1 MPLKSNL
8 KAATGEQ
15 KQGDK
20 KVNWR
25 PKLASFQSAPE
36 FESSSEAVGE
46 DAPPT
51 YQHQPAPSSSTGTP
65 TPSTSRTNTYPV
77 IDNVTLIDML
87 TNYTLRGYS
96 IDKYD
101 PARQLRLPCNP
112 HTLMPNSNKNRWDY
126 ISKMFLARDIR
137 RVADL
142 EAIIRSYRPDQQD
155 WPNPFTNLTIYA
167 ARDSNFLN
175 DTLPFI
181 ISCAVDIQRVFDR
194 HPLLLQQGMQ
204 AEIQF
209 TETQVLSLI
218 ANMFLCTFEPD
229 AVPRNVEPG
238 YPRNLTMERWF
249 IDDNRVNLAKIACLV
264 AYFEYHRIQR
274 SAVLIQQGIV
284 KVRRQVLDPQQ
295 VYPWSTSSSAMLNV
309 QVNANSTIESVR
321 RSAHTDFANALIGG
335 GVLGNGAVQEE
346 IRMCISP
353 ELLVSLL
360 ITQQMADNEAVVISG
375 SHIYAKYTGYAK
387 SFAFLDAYRI
397 DGVKSRSEPHVVIAF
412 DALDYSK
419 NVGAQWSLAN
429 IDREIQKAFIA
440 FTAKSDE
447 MLPIATG
454 HWGAGVFGGS
464 RSLKFVIQWLAA
476 SAAGR
481 NLIYC
486 FLGDIELQSQA
497 NSLMLRINERPMV
510 TTVGDVYT
518 ALKSV
523 IRNAGPNGYGSG
535 DLLLTLMRQAILR
548 M

>member
-8 KAATGEQ
+8 KTAASEQ

-25 PKLASFQSAPE
+25 PKLASYQSAPE
-36 FESSSEAVGE
+36 FESSSEAVVE
-46 DAPPT
+46 DAPFT
-51 YQHQPAPSSSTGTP
+51 YQYQPAPSSSTDTP
-65 TPSTSRTNTYPV
+65 TPSTSRTQSYPV
-77 IDNVTLIDML
+77 VDSVTLIDMVVG
-87 TNYTLRGYS
+87 YQLRGYS
-96 IDKYD
+96 IDQYD
-101 PARQLRLPCNP
+101 PARQLRLPCN
-112 HTLMPNSNKNRWDY
+112 TQTWMPNTNKNRWDY
-126 ISKMFLARDIR
+126 ISKTFLAKDIR
-137 RVADL
+137 RVAEL
-142 EAIIRSYRPDQQD
+142 ETIIRSYRRDAKD
-155 WPNPFTNLTIYA
+155 WPKPFTNLTLYA
-167 ARDSNFLN
+167 ARNKNFLS

-181 ISCAVDIQRVFDR
+181 ISCAVDIERVFDR

-218 ANMFLCTFEPD
+218 ANMFLCTFEHD
-229 AVPRNVEPG
+229 AVPRNVKPG
-238 YPRNLTMERWF
+238 YPRNLTMEQWF
-249 IDDNRVNLAKIACLV
+249 MDDNRVNIAKIACLV
-264 AYFEYHRIQR
+264 AYFEYHRTQR
-274 SAVLIQQGIV
+274 AAILMEEGIV

-309 QVNANSTIESVR
+309 QVNANNTIESIR
-321 RSAHTDFANALIGG
+321 RSTHTDFANALIGG
-335 GVLGNGAVQEE
+335 GVLSNGAVQEE

-375 SHIYAKYTGYAK
+375 SHIYAKYTGYAR
-387 SFAFLDAYRI
+387 SFAFQDAYRI
-397 DGVKSRSEPHVVIAF
+397 DGVVSRSEPHVVIAF

-419 NVGAQWSLAN
+419 NVIAQWSSTN

-440 FTAKSDE
+440 FTPKPGE

-454 HWGAGVFGGS
+454 HWGAGVFGGY

-481 NLIYC
+481 NLTYC
-486 FLGDIELQSQA
+486 MLGDVELQSEVNQF
-497 NSLMLRINERPMV
+497 MLQISRAPKV
-510 TTVGDVYT
+510 YTVGDVYT
-518 ALKSV
+518 ALKVV
-523 IRNAGPNGYGSG
+523 IRNADLNGLGPDN
-535 DLLLTLMRQAILR
+535 LLSLMRRMLLR